1 VVKCNEFLIDEPTL
15 LPDSVGE
22 PEVAELL
29 AALEIDGPCDL
40 GDEINEEAVEHTDD
54 ALKLYLREI
63 QKAKLL
69 TADEERELATRVELG
84 DRDARD
90 LMIVSNLRLVVSI
103 AKRHLNRGLPL
114 LDLIEEGNLGLL
126 KAVGRFEVSRGLRF
140 STYATWW
147 IRQSVDRAL
156 MNQAR
161 TIRLPVHVSEDLAR
175 MYRVT
180 GEFRKRENRD
190 PSPTDLARTLE
201 IEEGQVHRLM
211 GFLRAT
217 YSLHQPMGDTGDYF
231 LSDTLEDA
239 SAVSPGVQTE
249 QLDAFAQVS
258 RLLAGFS
265 GMERRILTLRFGL
278 DDHEPQTLDA
288 IGQSFGV
295 TRERIRQIEAT
306 SLMKLRKLMEARDDL
321 TAYG

>member
-29 AALEIDGPCDL
+29 AALEIDGPFDV

-63 QKAKLL
+63 HKAKLL

-156 MNQAR
+156 MNQSR

-190 PSPTDLARTLE
+190 PSPTDLARTME
-201 IEEGQVHRLM
+201 VEEGQVHRLM

-239 SAVSPGVQTE
+239 SAVSPGGQTE
-249 QLDAFAQVS
+249 QLDTFAQVS

-278 DDHEPQTLDA
+278 DDHEPQTLEA

-306 SLMKLRKLMEARDDL
+306 SLMKLRKLMEARNDL
-321 TAYG
+321 AAYG